1 MIWPPAQFVD
11 IGDRA
16 ICARV
21 MGHGPTVV
29 LEAGGAGQGL
39 GETFSGTVEEMLAE
53 HATVL
58 TYDRVGS
65 GHTGGS
71 PRETVAE
78 MADDLDALL
87 VATGCPLPA
96 VIVGWS
102 AGGMVAEMFTVR
114 HPDKVAG
121 LVLLDPTASIP
132 DRFAA
137 APTPLSRFRVAAE
150 LAFNDAWMKVIGA
163 FTRLHL
169 ARTRAGRALVRN
181 TAASGLSQ
189 DQLDRIYRYTDTH
202 PRAILE
208 TAQMLHLLIP
218 YFRETTAALQSASLP
233 DVPMRTIYPQPPPA
247 LAEDRGRKPRRRPPS
262 PSSALPSRSTH
273 PRPRSHP
280 PMAPLRTPRHRH
292 RRCPRNPRSQ

>member
-1 MIWPPAQFVD
+1 MNWPPAQFVD
-11 IGDRA
+11 IGDRVLR
-16 ICARV
+16 ARV
-21 MGHGPTVV
+21 IGQGPTVV

-39 GETFSGTVEEMLAE
+39 GETFGGTVEETLAE
-53 HATVL
+53 CATVL

-71 PRETVAE
+71 PHATVAQ
-78 MADDLDALL
+78 MADDLNALL

-132 DRFAA
+132 DRFLVN
-137 APTPLSRFRVAAE
+137 TPLSKLRVAGE
-150 LAFNDAWMKVIGA
+150 LAFNDAWLKLVGA

-169 ARTRAGRALVRN
+169 ARTRAGRAIVRN
-181 TAASGLSQ
+181 TAAPGLSQ
-189 DQLDRIYRYTDTH
+189 DLLDRIYRYTDTH

-208 TAQMLHLLIP
+208 TAHMLHLLIP
-218 YFRETTAALQSASLP
+218 YFRETSAALQSAVLP
-233 DVPMRTIYPQPPPA
+233 DVPMRTIYPQ
-247 LAEDRGRKPRRRPPS
+247 S
-262 PSSALPSRSTH
+262 
-273 PRPRSHP
+273 RPRWQKTAGANQDAALHALVARFRQGRIIP
-280 PMAPLRTPRHRH
+280 AHRATH
-292 RRCPRNPRSQ
+292 QWLPFERPDIVIAAVRETLALSE